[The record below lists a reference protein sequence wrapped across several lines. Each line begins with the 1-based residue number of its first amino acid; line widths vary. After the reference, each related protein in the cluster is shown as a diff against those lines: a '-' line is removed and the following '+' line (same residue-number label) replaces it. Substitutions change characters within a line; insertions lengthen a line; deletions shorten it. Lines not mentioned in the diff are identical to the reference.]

1 MAREG
6 ITQAQVFNAAD
17 QISTDGQ
24 QPTVAAIRTKLG
36 TGSYTT
42 ITAMLRAWKQASTP
56 ADETLDVPQEVTEA
70 LQRAGQIVWKAA
82 QDHFRHEL
90 ATLKTDTAKAIAHAN
105 ATAEEAFAEIA
116 RLEAAQEVMTDR
128 ADQAE
133 AALAETREALRVK
146 EVQLA
151 AAHATIAATEARLK
165 EQSAILSKFAAG
177 TPLKV
182 EPKTQVRRPNRT
194 KAAPQPKPQ
203 PPDQGPATA

>member
-17 QISTDGQ
+17 QISSDGQ

-133 AALAETREALRVK
+133 AALADAREALRVK

-165 EQSAILSKFAAG
+165 EQSAILSRFAASA
-177 TPLKV
+177 PVKV

-194 KAAPQPKPQ
+194 KAPPQPKPQ
-203 PPDQGPATA
+203 QLDQDPATA